1 MRYIISIATIVL
13 AVGMLSA
20 PAFAAERTMVEMF
33 KTFCLGTKA
42 DRAAVATLAK
52 TLPDDWQPVKLMTAG
67 SDSPYLQNDLW
78 AKLEASRGETEP
90 KDLKNGRPFGLSSSV
105 LSTKDAEVC
114 GVAGELPPSFS
125 LPSLDIPGLVISDH
139 GTPGG
144 GSVGG
149 AFAIEGERFFIM
161 KTDQPTFTALE
172 LFHQI
177 GCPDEAV
184 IAEGKWG
191 AMFRCDTPTP
201 TPQPSRGTTP

>member
-1 MRYIISIATIVL
+1 MRYTISIATAVL
-13 AVGMLSA
+13 AIGMVSA

-42 DRAAVATLAK
+42 DRTTVATLAK
-52 TLPDDWQPVKLMTAG
+52 TLPDDWQPVKLMTAD
-67 SDSPYLQNDLW
+67 SDSPYLKNDSW
-78 AKLEASRGETEP
+78 AKLETSRGPTEP
-90 KDLKNGRPFGLSSSV
+90 TDLKNGRPFGLSSSV
-105 LSTKDAEVC
+105 LITKDAEVC

-125 LPSLDIPGLVISDH
+125 LSSLGTPGLVVSGH

-149 AFAIEGERFFIM
+149 AFVMEGERFFIM
-161 KTDQPTFTALE
+161 RTEQPTFTALE

-184 IAEGKWG
+184 LAKGKWG
-191 AMFRCDTPTP
+191 AMFRCDTPMP
-201 TPQPSRGTTP
+201 